1 MRVERLGDGPPEVA
15 IVAGIHGDE
24 PCGVTA
30 VERLL
35 AAELDVRRPVAVVVA
50 NEPALERGERYL
62 EADLNRNFPGDR
74 EAEAMERRL
83 APDLAE
89 IVDGCETLAIHSTRS
104 TADPFAVVAGLSEWS
119 ERIVP
124 TLPVVS
130 LVESGP
136 TVEGRLFA
144 SVDRL
149 VEVEAGRQGTEGA
162 AENAYR
168 IALAF
173 LVATGALPGTPVRR
187 QLPVYQL
194 ERRIEKAPGEEYEVF
209 VDNFEEVPAGEAYAA
224 VDGAPVVADEPF
236 YPVLLSAAG
245 YESTFGYT
253 AERVGTLE

>member
-1 MRVERLGDGPPEVA
+1 VERLGDGPPEVA
-15 IVAGIHGDE
+15 IIAGIHGDE

-30 VERLL
+30 VDRLL
-35 AAELDVRRPVAVVVA
+35 AAELDVRRPVALVVA

-62 EADLNRNFPGDR
+62 EADLNRNFPGDPD
-74 EAEAMERRL
+74 ADAMERRL
-83 APDLAE
+83 ASDVSEVVAE
-89 IVDGCETLAIHSTRS
+89 CETLAIHSTRS
-104 TADPFAVVAGLSEWS
+104 TADPFAVVAGVDEWS
-119 ERIVP
+119 ERVAP
-124 TLPVVS
+124 TLPVVA

-136 TVEGRLFA
+136 SVEGRLFA

-149 VEVEAGRQGTEGA
+149 IEVEAGRQETEGA

-173 LVATGALPGTPVRR
+173 LIATGALPGTPVRR
-187 QLPVYQL
+187 RLPVYQL
-194 ERRIEKAPGEEYEVF
+194 ERRIEKAPGEEYAVF
-209 VDNFEEVPAGEAYAA
+209 ADNFEEVTAGETYAA
-224 VDGAPVVADEPF
+224 VDGAPLVADEPF